1 LVVVYLITL
10 LRKGSA
16 LHAQRLLAL
25 SGLALLAAQ
34 VTVGAFDALLGAPAA
49 LADVHLALA
58 SALWAVVVAV
68 AYLSA
73 RGTRDRTAPVCSRV
87 VERRSCRPPVARA
100 VDEGMYLPVPRWTR
114 RSPSWRWHRPSP

>member
-1 LVVVYLITL
+1 
-10 LRKGSA
+10 
-16 LHAQRLLAL
+16 L

-73 RGTRDRTAPVCSRV
+73 RGTRDRTASVGSRD
-87 VERRSCRPPVARA
+87 VERTVLSTAGR
-100 VDEGMYLPVPRWTR
+100 EGC
-114 RSPSWRWHRPSP
+114 